1 MGRHSGFDR
10 GGVQF
15 AGRVPVATVE
25 RVGAIY
31 NDPRGYRILVAG
43 QSYLRITFDRA
54 SATCQFP
61 LHRTYTGPAVL
72 TPYYPRLLMVSP
84 AGDFAGVL
92 AFGLGLAARGGYRTF
107 ALTSPSRF
115 VIDVSHVAL
124 GKFPGMWGITSW
136 RGYWAAQDSWPT
148 GHRPWLSDPLQ
159 VVRAWALGRYGVAP
173 VMHKLNAGTVRFAL
187 RDGTTVTVTG
197 TCPVGVPGPWVIT
210 RIRYTA

>member
-1 MGRHSGFDR
+1 MT

-15 AGRVPVATVE
+15 AGRVPVVTVE